1 MCLKG
6 VGWCRTLFFFIVLV
20 SHVNTICKGFNGV
33 EGGSLHLIQ
42 FFFWW
47 KFCCFSIWVLFS
59 PNPLRLG
66 QAYSLL
72 ITNPPAVFNTQA
84 DSWWWPL
91 LAQRFTN
98 LTRFL
103 LWKENTCVAICNSL
117 LSYHHEKLSSFSSAV
132 GLSCKQTK
140 LDMRLLKKILSE
152 IFCIHSLVI
161 FPHIPFVVKK
171 SSLTQIQYAFL
182 FFHHEKRSSFSSAC
196 GLSSKQTKLGS
207 KFKQVSTYIDVDKID
222 KKMLHTFTSDF
233 SLISTSLQ
241 NKSSLTWSSVC
252 CPVL

>member
-1 MCLKG
+1 MKN
-6 VGWCRTLFFFIVLV
+6 IVLFHSV
-20 SHVNTICKGFNGV
+20 GV
-33 EGGSLHLIQ
+33 PCEHDLYRLQWSWRWLPPFDPV

-47 KFCCFSIWVLFS
+47 KFCCFSTWVLFS

-103 LWKENTCVAICNSL
+103 LWKENTCVTICNSL

-140 LDMRLLKKILSE
+140 LDMRLLKKNSIRN
-152 IFCIHSLVI
+152 F
-161 FPHIPFVVKK
+161 
-171 SSLTQIQYAFL
+171 
-182 FFHHEKRSSFSSAC
+182 
-196 GLSSKQTKLGS
+196 
-207 KFKQVSTYIDVDKID
+207 
-222 KKMLHTFTSDF
+222 LHTFTCYF
-233 SLISTSLQ
+233 SSYPLRCKQIIT
-241 NKSSLTWSSVC
+241 NPNSVC
-252 CPVL
+252 FPVFPP